1 MEEKNKDIVI
11 DGQQETL
18 LYQDVCS
25 IIEHG
30 RQQAYGSVSHIA
42 IATYWNVGKRIV
54 EEEQN
59 GEKRAAYGIG
69 LMKNLSESLVPV
81 YGRNYSKRNL
91 DYYKKFYL
99 LFPEPEKVNTC
110 VHNLEWSH
118 IRRVLSVT
126 SPEAR
131 WWYLEN
137 ASKGM
142 WSVRELDRNISSQYF
157 ERRLAAQLPANAEDL
172 PTLSDKDPQEYIKN
186 PVVAEFMG
194 FRRDSI
200 YSESELEQALIDN
213 LEKFILELGRGFA
226 FVERQQHIVTQTSD
240 FYIDLV
246 FYNFKMKRFVIF
258 ELKTHRL
265 THQDIGQLDM
275 YVRMY
280 DDLVKG
286 EDDQPTIGVLLCTDT
301 DNTIAR
307 YSVLNDSDQL
317 FAAKYMTYMPTE
329 EELRREIEQQKEFYR
344 LQHKEDKEDGR

>member
-18 LYQDVCS
+18 LFQDVCS

-81 YGRNYSKRNL
+81 YGSNYSKRNL
-91 DYYKKFYL
+91 DYYRKFYL
-99 LFPEPEKVNTC
+99 LFPDIQIVNAR
-110 VHNLEWSH
+110 VHNLEWTH
-118 IRRVLSVT
+118 VRRVLSVT
-126 SPEAR
+126 NPEAR
-131 WWYLEN
+131 LWYLISASEN
-137 ASKGM
+137 M
-142 WSVRELDRNISSQYF
+142 WSTRELDRNISSQYF

-172 PTLSDKDPQEYIKN
+172 PTLSDKDPLEYIKN

-344 LQHKEDKEDGR
+344 LQHKENNDDGR

>member
-1 MEEKNKDIVI
+1 MEEKIKDIVI
-11 DGQQETL
+11 EGQQKTL
-18 LYQDVCS
+18 LFHDVCS

-30 RQQAYGSVSHIA
+30 RQQAYENVSQIV

-59 GEKRAAYGIG
+59 GERRAAYGIG

-81 YGRNYSKRNL
+81 YGRSYSKRNL

-99 LFPEPEKVNTC
+99 LFPDLEKVNTC

-118 IRRVLSVT
+118 IRRVLSVA

-142 WSVRELDRNISSQYF
+142 WSVRELDRNVSSQYF
-157 ERRLAAQLPANAEDL
+157 ERRLAAQLPANTEDL
-172 PTLSDKDPQEYIKN
+172 PSLSDKDPLEYIKN

-194 FRRDSI
+194 FRRHST

-286 EDDQPTIGVLLCTDT
+286 EDDLPTIGVLLCTDT

-344 LQHKEDKEDGR
+344 LQHK

>member
-18 LYQDVCS
+18 LFQDVCT
-25 IIEHG
+25 IIERG

-81 YGRNYSKRNL
+81 YGSNYSKRNL
-91 DYYKKFYL
+91 DYYRKFYL
-99 LFPEPEKVNTC
+99 LFPDIQIVNAR
-110 VHNLEWSH
+110 VHNLEWTH
-118 IRRVLSVT
+118 VRRVLSVT
-126 SPEAR
+126 NPEAR
-131 WWYLEN
+131 LWYLTSASEN
-137 ASKGM
+137 M
-142 WSVRELDRNISSQYF
+142 WSTRELDRNISSQYF

-172 PTLSDKDPQEYIKN
+172 PTLSDKDPLEYIKN

-344 LQHKEDKEDGR
+344 LQHKEDKDDGR

>member
-1 MEEKNKDIVI
+1 MRGKKDITRKEEQLNNV
-11 DGQQETL
+11 L
-18 LYQDVCS
+18 FQDVCS
-25 IIEHG
+25 IIERG
-30 RQQAYGSVSHIA
+30 RQQAYANVGQIA
-42 IATYWNVGKRIV
+42 IATYWNIGRRIV

-59 GEKRAAYGIG
+59 GEKRAAYGTG
-69 LMKNLSESLVPV
+69 LMKTLSERLITI
-81 YGRNYSKRNL
+81 YGRCYSKRNL

-99 LFPEPEKVNTC
+99 LFPNEEIVNTR

-118 IRRVLSVT
+118 VRRILSVV

-131 WWYLEN
+131 LWYLEN

-157 ERRLAAQLPANAEDL
+157 ERRLAAQLPANTKDL
-172 PTLSDKDPQEYIKN
+172 QTASEKDPLEYVKN

-194 FRRDSI
+194 FRRNSA

-226 FVERQQHIVTQTSD
+226 FVERQQHIVTQASD

-246 FYNFKMKRFVIF
+246 FYNFRMKRFVIF
-258 ELKTHRL
+258 EIKTHRL
-265 THQDIGQLDM
+265 SHQDIGQLDM

-286 EDDQPTIGVLLCTDT
+286 DDDQPTIGVLLCTDT
-301 DNTIAR
+301 DQTIAR

-329 EELRREIEQQKEFYR
+329 EELRREIEQQKEFFR
-344 LQHKEDKEDGR
+344 LQHKNE

>member
-18 LYQDVCS
+18 LFQDVCS

-110 VHNLEWSH
+110 VHNLEC
-118 IRRVLSVT
+118 
-126 SPEAR
+126 
-131 WWYLEN
+131 
-137 ASKGM
+137 
-142 WSVRELDRNISSQYF
+142 
-157 ERRLAAQLPANAEDL
+157 
-172 PTLSDKDPQEYIKN
+172 
-186 PVVAEFMG
+186 
-194 FRRDSI
+194 
-200 YSESELEQALIDN
+200 
-213 LEKFILELGRGFA
+213 
-226 FVERQQHIVTQTSD
+226 
-240 FYIDLV
+240 
-246 FYNFKMKRFVIF
+246 
-258 ELKTHRL
+258 
-265 THQDIGQLDM
+265 IGQLDM

-286 EDDQPTIGVLLCTDT
+286 EDDQPTVGVLLCTDT

-317 FAAKYMTYMPTE
+317 YAAKYMTYMPTE

-344 LQHKEDKEDGR
+344 LQHKEDKDDGR

>member
-1 MEEKNKDIVI
+1 MEEKNKDMVI

-18 LYQDVCS
+18 LFQDVCT
-25 IIEHG
+25 IIERG

-81 YGRNYSKRNL
+81 YGSNYSKRNL
-91 DYYKKFYL
+91 DYYRKFYL
-99 LFPEPEKVNTC
+99 LFPDIQIVNAR
-110 VHNLEWSH
+110 VHNLEWTH
-118 IRRVLSVT
+118 VRRVLSVT
-126 SPEAR
+126 NPEAR
-131 WWYLEN
+131 LWYLTSASEN
-137 ASKGM
+137 M
-142 WSVRELDRNISSQYF
+142 WSTRELDRNISSQYF

-172 PTLSDKDPQEYIKN
+172 PTLSDKDPLEYIKN

-344 LQHKEDKEDGR
+344 LQHKEDKDDGR